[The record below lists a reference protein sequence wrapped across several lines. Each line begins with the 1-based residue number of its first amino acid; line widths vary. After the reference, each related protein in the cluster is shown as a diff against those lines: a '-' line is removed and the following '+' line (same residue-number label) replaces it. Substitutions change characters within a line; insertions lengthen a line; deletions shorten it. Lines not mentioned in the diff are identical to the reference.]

1 MAAQLI
7 VALDLPRKEDALVLA
22 RELQGAVPWCK
33 VGMELFTLAGPD
45 IIREL
50 HDLGF
55 HVFLDMKFYDIPHTV
70 AQAVKAAAAA
80 GAELLTLHCQGGERM
95 CSEARIAAD
104 SYGSKA
110 PQLFGVTALTS
121 FGPGEMPGISA
132 DPSDFALELA
142 GKLALYLPEFWCKE
156 DRPPQKRLPRCTG
169 AGPVLCGHCLC
180 GH

>member
-110 PQLFGVTALTS
+110 PQLFGVTALTTTFS
-121 FGPGEMPGISA
+121 E
-132 DPSDFALELA
+132 
-142 GKLALYLPEFWCKE
+142 
-156 DRPPQKRLPRCTG
+156 
-169 AGPVLCGHCLC
+169 
-180 GH
+180 